1 MADVAAGASVLA
13 GLMGFKG
20 NMAAAKNAEAVGE
33 YNARLAEN
41 EAIVLQRAKTAEEV
55 NLRKQSERLT
65 SSQRLMTA
73 ASGVEL
79 SGSPLEALADAYFS
93 TEMDAAMIRYASDI
107 EQVQKQSEAALA
119 RTEGAARGSSFR
131 TAAVGSLLQG
141 GQQAS
146 TLMS

>member
-1 MADVAAGASVLA
+1 MSDVAAGASVLA

-41 EAIVLQRAKTAEEV
+41 EKIVLQRAKVDEDRTLRRNASRLISQQRTA
-55 NLRKQSERLT
+55 
-65 SSQRLMTA
+65 TA
-73 ASGVEL
+73 ASGIEIA
-79 SGSPLEALADAYFS
+79 GSPLQALADTYFN
-93 TEMDAAMIRYASDI
+93 TELDAARIRYASSI
-107 EQVQKQSEAALA
+107 EQVQKESEAALA
-119 RTEGAARGSSFR
+119 RTEGAARGSAFR